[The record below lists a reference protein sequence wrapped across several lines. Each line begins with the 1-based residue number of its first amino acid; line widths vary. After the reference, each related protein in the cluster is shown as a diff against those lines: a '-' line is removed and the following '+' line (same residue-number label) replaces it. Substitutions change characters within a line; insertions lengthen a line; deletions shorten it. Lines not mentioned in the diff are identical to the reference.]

1 MNGAWTTAWRVTT
14 VVAIAVALV
23 AGFLGGPAVAEA
35 QVPKVIKFGVQP
47 STQPPYIAREAGFFK
62 EVEEKFKTKIEFF
75 TFPFGGPQN
84 VAFAA
89 GELDFSQKG
98 MAPVAVAMQRGK
110 GKLLLINILEQTAII
125 VQPEVNSMADLK
137 GKKVAHPGKGSQ
149 QYPLLLLALDRAG
162 VKHDEVDLIRMDAV
176 NMAIALQKKELA
188 GYIAWDPHTT
198 KSLVGGFGKVLIRVE
213 QLMPLKAGHYL
224 GEGVVVRED
233 FPAKYPELTRA
244 VVQAL
249 LKANAFIVDRP
260 EDAIR
265 MWSKALG
272 LDEKIIQYSMQN
284 KMAVYIKDLT
294 PDVPA
299 LKKYFEFL
307 NKYEITSVTDID
319 GFLKEKVDLSYLQ

>member
-1 MNGAWTTAWRVTT
+1 MRRSRSCVWRFWVSAATLA
-14 VVAIAVALV
+14 VVASAVPSEPVL
-23 AGFLGGPAVAEA
+23 A
-35 QVPKVIKFGVQP
+35 QGAAPKVVKFGVQP

-62 EVEEKFKTKIEFF
+62 EVEDKFKTKIEFV

-98 MAPVAVAMQRGK
+98 MAPCAVAMQRGK
-110 GKLLLINILEQTAII
+110 AKLLLVNILEQTAIV
-125 VQPEVNSMADLK
+125 VQPDVKAVADLK

-162 VKHDEVDLIRMDAV
+162 VKHEDVDLIRMDAV
-176 NMAIALQKKELA
+176 NMATALQQKEIA

-198 KSLVGGFGKVLIRVE
+198 KSLVGGFGKVLVRVE
-213 QLMPLKAGHYL
+213 ELMPLKAGHYM

-233 FPAKYPELTRA
+233 FPVKHPELTRA

-249 LKANAFIVDRP
+249 VKANAFIVDKP
-260 EDAIR
+260 DEAIR

-272 LDEKIIQYSMQN
+272 LDEKIIQYSIRN
-284 KMAVYIKDLT
+284 KMAVYIKDLS

-299 LKKYFEFL
+299 LRKYFEFL
-307 NKYEITSVTDID
+307 NKYEITSVPDID
-319 GFLKEKVDLSYLQ
+319 SFLKARVDPSFL

>member
-1 MNGAWTTAWRVTT
+1 MRRPPASLWRFWIAALAVTAVVT
-14 VVAIAVALV
+14 AVPA
-23 AGFLGGPAVAEA
+23 GPASA
-35 QVPKVIKFGVQP
+35 QGAAPKVVKFGVQP

-62 EVEEKFKTKIEFF
+62 DVEEKFKTKIEFV

-98 MAPVAVAMQRGK
+98 MAPCAVAMQRGK

-125 VQPEVNSMADLK
+125 VRPDVTSVADLK

-162 VKHDEVDLIRMDAV
+162 VKHADVDLIRMDAV
-176 NMAIALQKKELA
+176 NMATALQKKEIA

-198 KSLVGGFGKVLIRVE
+198 KSLVGGFGKVLVRVE
-213 QLMPLKAGHYL
+213 TLMPLKAGHYL

-249 LKANAFIVDRP
+249 VKANAFIVDKP
-260 EDAIR
+260 DEAIR

-272 LDEKIIQYSMQN
+272 LDEKIIQYSIQN
-284 KMAVYIKDLT
+284 KMAIYIKDLT
-294 PDVPA
+294 PDIPA
-299 LKKYFEFL
+299 LRKYFEFL
-307 NKYEITSVTDID
+307 NKYEITSVQDID
-319 GFLKEKVDLSYLQ
+319 GFLKAKVDPSFL

>member
-1 MNGAWTTAWRVTT
+1 MRRPRRCAWRFGITALAMAT
-14 VVAIAVALV
+14 LAAPVAA
-23 AGFLGGPAVAEA
+23 GPALA
-35 QVPKVIKFGVQP
+35 QGAAPKVVTFGVQP

-62 EVEEKFKTKIEFF
+62 EVEEKFKTKIEFV

-84 VAFAA
+84 IAFAA

-98 MAPVAVAMQRGK
+98 MAPCAVAMQRGK

-125 VQPEVNSMADLK
+125 AQPDIKSVADLK

-162 VKHDEVDLIRMDAV
+162 VKHDDVDLIRMDAV
-176 NMAIALQKKELA
+176 NMATALQGKEIGA
-188 GYIAWDPHTT
+188 YIAWDPHTT
-198 KSLVGGFGKVLIRVE
+198 KAVVTGVGKVLVRVE
-213 QLMPLKAGHYL
+213 ELMPLKAGHYL

-233 FPAKYPELTRA
+233 FPVKYPELTRA

-249 LKANAFIVDRP
+249 VKANAFIVDKP
-260 EDAIR
+260 DESIR

-272 LDEKIIQYSMQN
+272 LDEKIIQYSMKN
-284 KMAVYIKDLT
+284 KMAIYIKDLT
-294 PDVPA
+294 PDLPA

-307 NKYEITSVTDID
+307 NKYEITSVQDID
-319 GFLKEKVDLSYLQ
+319 GFLKVKVDPSYL

>member
-1 MNGAWTTAWRVTT
+1 MRRPRASLWRFWI
-14 VVAIAVALV
+14 AALAVAALV
-23 AGFLGGPAVAEA
+23 TAAPAAPASA
-35 QVPKVIKFGVQP
+35 QGAAPKVVKFGVQP

-62 EVEEKFKTKIEFF
+62 DVEEKFKTKIEFVP
-75 TFPFGGPQN
+75 FPFGGPQN

-89 GELDFSQKG
+89 GALDFSQKG
-98 MAPVAVAMQRGK
+98 MAPCAVAMQRGK

-125 VQPEVNSMADLK
+125 VQPDVGSVADFK

-162 VKHDEVDLIRMDAV
+162 VKHADVDLIRMDAV
-176 NMAIALQKKELA
+176 NMATALQKKEIA

-198 KSLVGGFGKVLIRVE
+198 KSLVGGFGKVLVRVE
-213 QLMPLKAGHYL
+213 TLMPLKAGHYL
-224 GEGVVVRED
+224 GEGVVVKED

-249 LKANAFIVDRP
+249 VKANAFIVDKP
-260 EDAIR
+260 DEAIR

-272 LDEKIIQYSMQN
+272 LDEKIIRYSINN
-284 KMAVYIKDLT
+284 KMAVYIKDLA

-307 NKYEITSVTDID
+307 NKYEITDVQDIE
-319 GFLKEKVDLSYLQ
+319 GFLKVKVDPSFL

>member
-1 MNGAWTTAWRVTT
+1 MPRTFRHARRLTIGAFA
-14 VVAIAVALV
+14 VAILAAAVPS
-23 AGFLGGPAVAEA
+23 GPAAA
-35 QVPKVIKFGVQP
+35 QGSAPKVVKFGVQP

-62 EVEEKFKTKIEFF
+62 EVEEKFNTKIEFV

-98 MAPVAVAMQRGK
+98 MAPCAVAMQRGK
-110 GKLLLINILEQTAII
+110 AKLLLVNILEQTAIV
-125 VQPEVNSMADLK
+125 VQPDVKAVADLK

-162 VKHDEVDLIRMDAV
+162 VKHEDVDLIRMDAV
-176 NMAIALQKKELA
+176 NMATALQKKEIA

-198 KSLVGGFGKVLIRVE
+198 KSLVGGFGKVLVRVE
-213 QLMPLKAGHYL
+213 ELMPLKAGHYM

-233 FPAKYPELTRA
+233 FPVKHPELTRA

-249 LKANAFIVDRP
+249 VKANAFIVDKP
-260 EDAIR
+260 DEAIR

-272 LDEKIIQYSMQN
+272 LDEKIIQYSIRN
-284 KMAVYIKDLT
+284 KMAVYIKDLS
-294 PDVPA
+294 PDLPA
-299 LKKYFEFL
+299 LRKYFEFL
-307 NKYEITSVTDID
+307 NKYEITSVPDID
-319 GFLKEKVDLSYLQ
+319 SFLKARVDPSFL

>member
-1 MNGAWTTAWRVTT
+1 MPRAFVHARRLTIA
-14 VVAIAVALV
+14 ALAAVALAATV
-23 AGFLGGPAVAEA
+23 PSGPASA
-35 QVPKVIKFGVQP
+35 QGSAPKVVRFGVQP

-62 EVEEKFKTKIEFF
+62 EVEDRFKTKIEFV

-84 VAFAA
+84 IAFAA

-98 MAPVAVAMQRGK
+98 MAPCAVAMQRGK

-125 VQPEVNSMADLK
+125 VQPEVKAVADLR

-162 VKHDEVDLIRMDAV
+162 VKHEDVDLIRMDAV
-176 NMAIALQKKELA
+176 NMAIALQKKEIA

-198 KSLVGGFGKVLIRVE
+198 KSLVGGFGKVLVRVE
-213 QLMPLKAGHYL
+213 ELMPLKAGHYM

-249 LKANAFIVDRP
+249 VKANAFIVDKP
-260 EDAIR
+260 NEAVKL
-265 MWSKALG
+265 WSKALG
-272 LDEKIIQYSMQN
+272 LDEKIIQYSLDN
-284 KMAVYIKDLT
+284 KMAIYIKDLV
-294 PDVPA
+294 PDLPA

-307 NKYEITSVTDID
+307 NKYEITSVPEID
-319 GFLKEKVDLSYLQ
+319 SFLKARVDPSFL

>member
-1 MNGAWTTAWRVTT
+1 MRGRRRFAWAFGIL
-14 VVAIAVALV
+14 VAAAVALP
-23 AGFLGGPAVAEA
+23 AGPASSQGAA
-35 QVPKVIKFGVQP
+35 PKVVKFGVQP

-62 EVEEKFKTKIEFF
+62 EVEDRFNTKIEFVS
-75 TFPFGGPQN
+75 FPFGGPQN

-98 MAPVAVAMQRGK
+98 MAPCAVAMQRGK

-125 VQPEVNSMADLK
+125 VQPEVQSVADLK

-162 VKHDEVDLIRMDAV
+162 VKHDQVELVRMDAV
-176 NMAIALQKKELA
+176 NMATALQKKEVA

-198 KSLVGGFGKVLIRVE
+198 KALVGGFGKVLIRVE

-233 FPAKYPELTRA
+233 FPAKYPELTKA

-249 LKANAFIVDRP
+249 VKANAFIVDRP
-260 EDAIR
+260 DDAVR
-265 MWSKALG
+265 LWSKALG
-272 LDEKIIQYSMQN
+272 LDEKIIQYSIKN
-284 KMAVYIKDLT
+284 KMAIYIKDLT
-294 PDVPA
+294 PDLPA

-307 NKYEITSVTDID
+307 NKYEITSVQDID
-319 GFLKEKVDLSYLQ
+319 SFLKVKVDPSYL

>member
-1 MNGAWTTAWRVTT
+1 MPRAFRHARRFTIAAFA
-14 VVAIAVALV
+14 VAILAAAVPS
-23 AGFLGGPAVAEA
+23 GPAAA
-35 QVPKVIKFGVQP
+35 QGSAPKVVKFGVQP

-62 EVEEKFKTKIEFF
+62 EVEEKFGTRIEFV

-98 MAPVAVAMQRGK
+98 MAPCAVAMQRGK
-110 GKLLLINILEQTAII
+110 AKLLLVNILEQTAIV
-125 VQPEVNSMADLK
+125 VQPDVKAVADLK

-162 VKHDEVDLIRMDAV
+162 VKHEDVDLIRMDAV
-176 NMAIALQKKELA
+176 NMATALQKKEIA

-198 KSLVGGFGKVLIRVE
+198 KSLVGGFGKVLVRVE
-213 QLMPLKAGHYL
+213 ELMPLKAGHYM

-233 FPAKYPELTRA
+233 FPVKHPELTRA

-249 LKANAFIVDRP
+249 VKANAFIVDKP
-260 EDAIR
+260 DEAIR

-272 LDEKIIQYSMQN
+272 LDEKIIQYSIRN
-284 KMAVYIKDLT
+284 KMAVYIKDLS
-294 PDVPA
+294 PDLPA
-299 LKKYFEFL
+299 LRKYFEFL
-307 NKYEITSVTDID
+307 NKYEITSVPDID
-319 GFLKEKVDLSYLQ
+319 SFLKTRVDPSFL